1 MNIFHNTGQIQFSR
15 SKEGICPFCAHL
27 HQRSPPSRVMRD
39 SYTQIRSKMSAD
51 GLGVI
56 MELPAV
62 GLVTKQV
69 EVTPA
74 PGGVKKFP
82 EKVSAKV
89 TLKLILNPSHTPKF
103 PIKEKF
109 SVHSSCS

>member
-1 MNIFHNTGQIQFSR
+1 MNIFHNSGQIQFSR
-15 SKEGICPFCAHL
+15 SKEGICPFWVHL

-39 SYTQIRSKMSAD
+39 SYTQIRSKVSAD
-51 GLGVI
+51 GLRVVT
-56 MELPAV
+56 ELPVV

-82 EKVSAKV
+82 EKVPAEV
-89 TLKLILNPSHTPKF
+89 TLSLTLKPSHTPQF
-103 PIKEKF
+103 PVKEHF
-109 SVHSSCS
+109 TVHCSCS